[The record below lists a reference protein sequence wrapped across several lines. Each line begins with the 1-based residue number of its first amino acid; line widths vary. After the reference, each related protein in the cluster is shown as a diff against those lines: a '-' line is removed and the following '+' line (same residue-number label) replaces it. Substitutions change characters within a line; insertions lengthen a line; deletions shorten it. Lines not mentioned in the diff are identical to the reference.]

1 MDSIRSPEV
10 PRRTFMAVIAAGLL
24 AAPLAAEA
32 QPAGRVY
39 RLGLLYPIAPGPSEH
54 RTSAVLVPAALREL
68 GYVEGQNLI
77 VERRYADGQVDRFPG
92 LARELVR
99 LRMDVILAITTAAIR
114 AARDATKTIPIVIYG
129 NVDPVAAGFVANLA
143 RPEGNITGVVIAPGG
158 TLAGKKLELLK
169 EAVPG
174 ATQIALLAPVDP
186 SFSLQVREA
195 QKAALPLGV
204 KLAVVEV
211 RDRDYDRAFTTI
223 AAARADALF
232 VGSYAQFYLDRKQI
246 IELAAKHRLPAIYE
260 WPEQGEDGGLMGYG
274 TSLIG
279 LSRRAATY
287 IDRIFRG
294 ATPGDLPIEQPTNFD
309 LVINLKTAKALG
321 LKIPP
326 SLLQRADQVIE

>member
-1 MDSIRSPEV
+1 M
-10 PRRTFMAVIAAGLL
+10 PRRAFMATLAGGLL

-32 QPAGRVY
+32 QPAGGVH
-39 RLGLLYPIAPGPSEH
+39 RLGLLFPFAPAPTEQK
-54 RTSAVLVPAALREL
+54 TSAVLIPTALREL

-77 VERRYADGQVDRFPG
+77 VERRYAEGQTDRFPG

-99 LRMDVILAITTAAIR
+99 LRMDVILAITSAGIR
-114 AARDATKTIPIVIYG
+114 AARDATKTIPIVLYC
-129 NVDPVAAGFVANLA
+129 NCDPVAAGFVANLA
-143 RPEGNITGVVIAPGG
+143 RPGGNITGVVIAPGG

-174 ATQIALLAPVDP
+174 ATQVALLAPVDP
-186 SFSLQVREA
+186 TFSLQAREA
-195 QKAALPLGV
+195 QKAALRLGV
-204 KLAVVEV
+204 KLTVVEV
-211 RDRDYDRAFTTI
+211 RARDYDRAFTAI
-223 AAARADALF
+223 AVARADALF
-232 VGSYAQFYLDRKQI
+232 VGSYAQFYLDRRQI

-294 ATPGDLPIEQPTNFD
+294 ATPGDLPIEQPTKFD
-309 LVINLKTAKALG
+309 LVINLKTARALG
-321 LKIPP
+321 LTIPP

>member
-1 MDSIRSPEV
+1 ME
-10 PRRTFMAVIAAGLL
+10 RRTFIRALTGGLL
-24 AAPLAAEA
+24 AAPLGAAA

-54 RTSAVLVPAALREL
+54 RTAAVLIPAALREL

-99 LRMDVILAITTAAIR
+99 LRMEVILAITTAAIR
-114 AARDATKTIPIVIYG
+114 AAREATQTIPIVLYG
-129 NVDPVAAGFVANLA
+129 NVDPVAAGFVPNLA
-143 RPEGNITGVVIAPGG
+143 RPGGNITGVVIAPGG

-174 ATQIALLAPVDP
+174 ATQIALLEPVDAT
-186 SFSLQVREA
+186 FSLQAREA
-195 QKAALPLGV
+195 QKAALRLGV
-204 KLAVVEV
+204 KLTVVEV

-232 VGSYAQFYLDRKQI
+232 VGAYAQFYLDRKQI

-274 TSLIG
+274 TSLVG

-294 ATPGDLPIEQPTNFD
+294 AVPGDLPIEQPTKFD

-321 LKIPP
+321 LTIPP

>member
-1 MDSIRSPEV
+1 
-10 PRRTFMAVIAAGLL
+10 
-24 AAPLAAEA
+24 
-32 QPAGRVY
+32 
-39 RLGLLYPIAPGPSEH
+39 
-54 RTSAVLVPAALREL
+54 
-68 GYVEGQNLI
+68 
-77 VERRYADGQVDRFPG
+77 
-92 LARELVR
+92 
-99 LRMDVILAITTAAIR
+99 MDVILAITTAAIR

-129 NVDPVAAGFVANLA
+129 NLDPVAAGFVANLA

-186 SFSLQVREA
+186 IFSLQVREA

-232 VGSYAQFYLDRKQI
+232 VGSHAQFYLDRKRI
-246 IELAAKHRLPAIYE
+246 VELAAKHRLPAIYE

-287 IDRIFRG
+287 IDRILKG
-294 ATPGDLPIEQPTNFD
+294 AVPGDLPIEQPTRFD
-309 LVINLKTAKALG
+309 LVINL
-321 LKIPP
+321 
-326 SLLQRADQVIE
+326 E

>member
-1 MDSIRSPEV
+1 MD
-10 PRRTFMAVIAAGLL
+10 RRAFIGTLAGAFL

-39 RLGLLYPIAPGPSEH
+39 RLGLLFPIAPGPSEH
-54 RTSAVLVPAALREL
+54 RTSAVLIPAALREL

-114 AARDATKTIPIVIYG
+114 AARDATKTIPIVLYG

-143 RPEGNITGVVIAPGG
+143 RPGGNITGVVIAPGG

-174 ATQIALLAPVDP
+174 ATRIAFLAPPLDP
-186 SFSLQVREA
+186 AFSLQVREA

-204 KLAVVEV
+204 KLTVVEV
-211 RDRDYDRAFTTI
+211 RDRDYNRAFTTI

-232 VGSYAQFYLDRKQI
+232 VGSHAQFYLDRKQI

-260 WPEQGEDGGLMGYG
+260 WPEQGEEGGLMGYG
-274 TSLIG
+274 TSLVG

-287 IDRIFRG
+287 IDRIFKG
-294 ATPGDLPIEQPTNFD
+294 TNPGDLPIEQPTKLD
-309 LVINLKTAKALG
+309 LVINLKAAKALG
-321 LKIPP
+321 LTIPP